1 MCLLNFMKL
10 KKLLCITT
18 FCFVCLTA
26 GCSSNHEKDNIISSY
41 ETERENSNSES
52 SDATNRQNTDS
63 SEKDDSN
70 QEDNKQENT
79 SKKDDSTDNQQNNL
93 NKDNSNQEDNNLKKD
108 NSMDNQENS
117 NSENNNTDN
126 GQKNSNSENNNTGNS
141 QENSNLENNN
151 TDNNQENSN
160 LENNNTDNN
169 QEVAESPQPNTNAN
183 EEDNGFYETSTSRTS
198 SEVESFAETI
208 KSLVLAKDWTG
219 LSNLIAYPIS
229 IDGAFYNDSAA
240 FLSIDFENN
249 LNPDFIS
256 SLEAETCHEMFNNWQ
271 GISMGAN
278 GEIWFKDVYSDE
290 SNSTLQITAING
302 MIN

>member
-1 MCLLNFMKL
+1 MKL
-10 KKLLCITT
+10 KKLLCILT

-26 GCSSNHEKDNIISSY
+26 GCSSNHEKDSNIISSY
-41 ETERENSNSES
+41 ETERESSNSES
-52 SDATNRQNTDS
+52 SDATNRKDDDI

-70 QEDNKQENT
+70 QKDNKQENT
-79 SKKDDSTDNQQNNL
+79 L
-93 NKDNSNQEDNNLKKD
+93 EKDNSNQENNTLKKEDSNQEDNNLKKD
-108 NSMDNQENS
+108 DSMDNQENN
-117 NSENNNTDN
+117 NSENNNA
-126 GQKNSNSENNNTGNS
+126 NTSQGNS
-141 QENSNLENNN
+141 
-151 TDNNQENSN
+151 T

-169 QEVAESPQPNTNAN
+169 QEVLESPQPNTNAN

-208 KSLVLAKDWTG
+208 KSLVLAKDWSG

-240 FLSIDFENN
+240 FLSIDFESN

-302 MIN
+302 IIK

>member
-1 MCLLNFMKL
+1 MKL

-93 NKDNSNQEDNNLKKD
+93 DKDNSNQEDNNLKKD

-117 NSENNNTDN
+117 NSENNNAN
-126 GQKNSNSENNNTGNS
+126 NS

-151 TDNNQENSN
+151 TDNNQEV
-160 LENNNTDNN
+160 L
-169 QEVAESPQPNTNAN
+169 ESPQPNTNAH

>member
-1 MCLLNFMKL
+1 MKL

-93 NKDNSNQEDNNLKKD
+93 DKDNSNQEDNNLKKD

-117 NSENNNTDN
+117 NSENNNAN
-126 GQKNSNSENNNTGNS
+126 NSQENSNSENNNANNS

-151 TDNNQENSN
+151 TDNNQEV
-160 LENNNTDNN
+160 L
-169 QEVAESPQPNTNAN
+169 ESPQPNTNAH

>member
-1 MCLLNFMKL
+1 MKL

-126 GQKNSNSENNNTGNS
+126 SQKNSNSENNNTGNS

-151 TDNNQENSN
+151 TDNNQE
-160 LENNNTDNN
+160 
-169 QEVAESPQPNTNAN
+169 VPESPQPNTNAN

>member
-1 MCLLNFMKL
+1 MKL

-126 GQKNSNSENNNTGNS
+126 GQK
-141 QENSNLENNN
+141 
-151 TDNNQENSN
+151 NSN